1 MGLKAEREKRNFS
14 QSELSKLSGVNVR
27 MIQDYEQGR
36 KDIIAPFNN
45 FLVLVN
51 LFSHYLIPLLLLA
64 KNIIPLLGGC
74 CPLFFYSPSIISSS
88 FCFFSSSV

>member
-36 KDIIAPFNN
+36 KDINKAAA
-45 FLVLVN
+45 LTVVK
-51 LFSHYLIPLLLLA
+51 LA
-64 KNIIPLLGGC
+64 DALKCDIKKILNP
-74 CPLFFYSPSIISSS
+74 Y
-88 FCFFSSSV
+88 